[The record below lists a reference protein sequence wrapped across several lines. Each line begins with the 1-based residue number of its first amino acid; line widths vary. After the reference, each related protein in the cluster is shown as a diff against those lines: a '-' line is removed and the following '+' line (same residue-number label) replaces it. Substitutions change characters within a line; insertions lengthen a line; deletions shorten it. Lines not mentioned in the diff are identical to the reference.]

1 MKTLLKSTNLTLALC
16 AIYLVA
22 LFWIIVLKFNISAYH
37 AGVER
42 SMNWIPFPALFG
54 MEGQGDRNELLL
66 NVFIFVPF
74 GWYVGILRE
83 KWSLGQKAGL
93 FFSISF
99 LFEISQYILKF
110 GAFDATDLINNT
122 LGGLLGLWVFQ
133 GLEKSLNSR
142 LKAQKIINLI
152 ALVGTVVIFSIL
164 LYLKVN
170 NIWIFRMEL
179 LSR

>member
-1 MKTLLKSTNLTLALC
+1 MKNLLKSTNLTLALC

-37 AGVER
+37 AGVEQ
-42 SMNWIPFPALFG
+42 NWIPFPALFG

-66 NVFIFVPF
+66 NVFIFIPF
-74 GWYVGILRE
+74 GCYVGILRE
-83 KWSLGQKAGL
+83 KWSLSQKAGL

-133 GLEKSLNSR
+133 GLEKSLASR

-152 ALVGTVVIFSIL
+152 ALVGTVVIFFIL